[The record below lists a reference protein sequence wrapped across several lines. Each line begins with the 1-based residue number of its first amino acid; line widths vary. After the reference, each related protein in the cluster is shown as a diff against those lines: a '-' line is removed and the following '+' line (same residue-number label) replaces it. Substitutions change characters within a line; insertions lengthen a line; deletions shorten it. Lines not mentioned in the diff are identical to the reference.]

1 MNVFKKIGI
10 YISKRSTWRKIIFI
24 LVLIAPVLCYS
35 IRFRKYP
42 ISDNPSDWADFG
54 SYIGGI
60 YTLLVTFLAIYLTR
74 HLERRDIEWKKS
86 KTAVGELYEQISR
99 IDYKNVDMRSVSKL
113 LRLVKQYQ
121 LYIPVDVYDNL
132 VSLRDDY
139 VEAKTEPEKFDIKKE
154 QQIKSRLKKLYDS

>member
-1 MNVFKKIGI
+1 MNIFKRIWF
-10 YISKRSTWRKIIFI
+10 YISKQSTWRKVIFI

-74 HLERRDIEWKKS
+74 HLERRDMEWKKS

-99 IDYKNVDMRSVSKL
+99 IDYRNVDLRSVSKL

-139 VEAKTEPEKFDIKKE
+139 VVAKTAPEKFDIKKE
-154 QQIKSRLKKLYDS
+154 QQIKNRLKKLYDS